1 MSTFEKI
8 VESFKGQDTGFIFI
22 FFIAIA
28 IIASLIM
35 GGVVVKQYRRLIK
48 ALKNAE
54 PATDRNKAAKGEK
67 NIENQILKNIVNE
80 FKVSA
85 ENGTENINTEVIILK
100 NIDSKIS
107 RYEKWLKALPATCIA
122 FGLLGTFLGL
132 TLAIINTQDVLG
144 GIESMAQFSEKMN
157 GPFSSMSSA
166 FWTSIFGVS
175 ASLLLNLFSI
185 RVETTKD
192 TFYDYM
198 ENYLDN
204 IIYPL
209 YAISDYDEFNNTIK
223 VTMMDL
229 TKEMRTLFEDG
240 VKELVSS
247 INTNTIDLTKTAEG
261 LSNYTKDLDRL
272 TKNLDKSVNNFKE
285 PVDIFKSSIYEF
297 TSVSEDLS
305 DVMKDTM
312 NKVTINVDKL
322 DSNLTS
328 LYDVVDNN
336 KRELS
341 SISEVLKRDS
351 YTLNESYNKVIE
363 LVNLVANQQHINSDE
378 LKTQIMNLNKGYE
391 SFREGLYT
399 FSESLREIEGEMSK
413 GITQSL
419 QKEMTSLTENIVNK
433 LDLSIKGVES
443 ATEQLAKNS
452 ITIGE
457 VVKAT
462 NELYVS
468 AISKQNDEV
477 SMNEA

>member
-1 MSTFEKI
+1 
-8 VESFKGQDTGFIFI
+8 
-22 FFIAIA
+22 
-28 IIASLIM
+28 
-35 GGVVVKQYRRLIK
+35 
-48 ALKNAE
+48 
-54 PATDRNKAAKGEK
+54 
-67 NIENQILKNIVNE
+67 
-80 FKVSA
+80 
-85 ENGTENINTEVIILK
+85 
-100 NIDSKIS
+100 
-107 RYEKWLKALPATCIA
+107 
-122 FGLLGTFLGL
+122 
-132 TLAIINTQDVLG
+132 
-144 GIESMAQFSEKMN
+144 MAQFSEKMN

-185 RVETTKD
+185 RVETAKD

-312 NKVTINVDKL
+312 NKVTVNVDKL

>member
-8 VESFKGQDTGFIFI
+8 VESFKGQDTGKIFI
-22 FFIAIA
+22 VLIAIA
-28 IIASLIM
+28 IVVALFMGVIVKKKYKSLIN
-35 GGVVVKQYRRLIK
+35 

-54 PATDRNKAAKGEK
+54 PATDSNKAAKGEK
-67 NIENQILKNIVNE
+67 NIENQILKNIVDE

-100 NIDSKIS
+100 NIGSKIS
-107 RYEKWLKALPATCIA
+107 RYEKWLKALPAACIA

-132 TLAIINTQDVLG
+132 TLAIINTNTALE
-144 GIESMAQFSEKMN
+144 GIESMNQFTKKMQM
-157 GPFSSMSSA
+157 PFNSMSSA

-175 ASLLLNLFSI
+175 ASLILNFFSI
-185 RVETTKD
+185 SVETAKD

-223 VTMMDL
+223 ATMMDL
-229 TKEMRTLFEDG
+229 TKQMRTLFENG

-247 INTNTIDLTKTAEG
+247 INTNTIDLTKTVEG

-312 NKVTINVDKL
+312 NKVTVNVDKL

-328 LYDVVDNN
+328 LYDIIDNN

-477 SMNEA
+477 IMNEA

>member
-1 MSTFEKI
+1 
-8 VESFKGQDTGFIFI
+8 
-22 FFIAIA
+22 
-28 IIASLIM
+28 
-35 GGVVVKQYRRLIK
+35 
-48 ALKNAE
+48 
-54 PATDRNKAAKGEK
+54 
-67 NIENQILKNIVNE
+67 
-80 FKVSA
+80 
-85 ENGTENINTEVIILK
+85 
-100 NIDSKIS
+100 
-107 RYEKWLKALPATCIA
+107 
-122 FGLLGTFLGL
+122 
-132 TLAIINTQDVLG
+132 
-144 GIESMAQFSEKMN
+144 
-157 GPFSSMSSA
+157 MSSA

-185 RVETTKD
+185 RVETAKD

-312 NKVTINVDKL
+312 NKVTVNVDKL

>member
-1 MSTFEKI
+1 
-8 VESFKGQDTGFIFI
+8 
-22 FFIAIA
+22 
-28 IIASLIM
+28 
-35 GGVVVKQYRRLIK
+35 
-48 ALKNAE
+48 
-54 PATDRNKAAKGEK
+54 
-67 NIENQILKNIVNE
+67 
-80 FKVSA
+80 
-85 ENGTENINTEVIILK
+85 
-100 NIDSKIS
+100 
-107 RYEKWLKALPATCIA
+107 
-122 FGLLGTFLGL
+122 
-132 TLAIINTQDVLG
+132 
-144 GIESMAQFSEKMN
+144 
-157 GPFSSMSSA
+157 
-166 FWTSIFGVS
+166 
-175 ASLLLNLFSI
+175 
-185 RVETTKD
+185 
-192 TFYDYM
+192 
-198 ENYLDN
+198 
-204 IIYPL
+204 
-209 YAISDYDEFNNTIK
+209 
-223 VTMMDL
+223 
-229 TKEMRTLFEDG
+229 MRTLFENG

-328 LYDVVDNN
+328 LYDIVDNN

-477 SMNEA
+477 IMNEA

>member
-1 MSTFEKI
+1 
-8 VESFKGQDTGFIFI
+8 
-22 FFIAIA
+22 
-28 IIASLIM
+28 M

-132 TLAIINTQDVLG
+132 TLAIINTNTALE
-144 GIESMAQFSEKMN
+144 GIESMNQFTKKMQM
-157 GPFSSMSSA
+157 PFSSMSSA

-185 RVETTKD
+185 RVETAKD

-378 LKTQIMNLNKGYE
+378 LKIQIMNLNKGYE